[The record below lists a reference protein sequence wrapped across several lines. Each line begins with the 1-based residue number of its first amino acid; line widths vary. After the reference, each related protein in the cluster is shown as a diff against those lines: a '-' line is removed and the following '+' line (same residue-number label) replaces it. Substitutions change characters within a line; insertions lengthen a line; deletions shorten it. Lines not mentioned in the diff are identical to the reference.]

1 MLQPQPSAETTSS
14 IVRPVP
20 PAPVHELASAP
31 EVSVPQPREE
41 ILAWAGPIP
50 DAIPNGCPQG
60 QK

>member
-1 MLQPQPSAETTSS
+1 M
-14 IVRPVP
+14 
-20 PAPVHELASAP
+20 HELASAP